1 MWTDL
6 QSSREPRARGRG
18 HVNGASP
25 RCLPG
30 TRGGAGLPGV
40 QPGSRFQMLLR
51 PPHPHLG
58 SHAAPSLIRCL
69 LENLQWLQRSGRAG
83 EVGSSA
89 QGPPSVRAKLQE
101 PSHQRR
107 VADQAAGWGGRD
119 VTSVPAPPSG
129 CLRVAGSLLW
139 PPDAALGSLPQP
151 RGVRGSA
158 PTLWIFPEKVLVR
171 GCVVRPGP
179 LVCFPH
185 SPLRVPSRGRDV
197 GTGFGGP
204 GSCLHLRGS
213 RGHGIPVSR
222 SVVTTALMSAACSFP
237 PFVPL
242 PRPTCPAAPCLQPLP
257 PGVTTCEKPWL
268 GGLRLPDP
276 QPPR

>member
-1 MWTDL
+1 MRPLHSSGACRRTCSGCSAQAGLGKWGPLLRGPHQSGQSCRSLPTRGEL
-6 QSSREPRARGRG
+6 QTRPLAGAAGTSPLSRLLPL
-18 HVNGASP
+18 GASEWRALCSGP
-25 RCLPG
+25 LMP
-30 TRGGAGLPGV
+30 
-40 QPGSRFQMLLR
+40 
-51 PPHPHLG
+51 
-58 SHAAPSLIRCL
+58 
-69 LENLQWLQRSGRAG
+69 RSGACR
-83 EVGSSA
+83 
-89 QGPPSVRAKLQE
+89 
-101 PSHQRR
+101 SH
-107 VADQAAGWGGRD
+107 
-119 VTSVPAPPSG
+119 
-129 CLRVAGSLLW
+129 
-139 PPDAALGSLPQP
+139 

-171 GCVVRPGP
+171 GRVVRPGP

-185 SPLRVPSRGRDV
+185 SLLRVPSRGRDV

-204 GSCLHLRGS
+204 GSCLHVRGS